1 MKILPTLL
9 ASTLAGFELHNTK
22 EGSSKIE
29 QICADKGLVVLTDE
43 NKDIIAAEIKG
54 NSKYL
59 VAGKDKKDR
68 CTFID
73 RKGRVVNRRCGR
85 KTKFVCSTEP
95 RTTTQ
100 EATTTTTTDAPTTT
114 TTTTAAPTTTTTTEE
129 PFICIPAVDSPPLS
143 SSEYRV
149 VTSPNAAESRTW
161 HEARDLCQEIGSEW
175 DLAVFE
181 KKGEYEYVRN
191 IVQQNCAHSQNF
203 WVGYKNRAT
212 VHKREAESFLSWAAS
227 SDSGARFEC
236 AQWAGEEMLDVPCK
250 NYWTGV
256 DENDVGVGYIC
267 ERHSYADSC
276 TPRSE
281 DELPED
287 NRYFISESGE
297 FTWDDA
303 RNKCQERGN
312 GWDLAIID
320 DVKEH
325 KKLVEMSNCASHAFW
340 LGMTESGGLLTDI
353 DGNNVLHAPWDLHS
367 NPDAPEPNNSAG
379 DETCIRMKGNVYNDA
394 KCSSTNSGR
403 VRDQNGMGYI
413 CEYDASKVIT
423 EVSDANGRSVSD
435 YVCDTNLNVNPFRP
449 KPGCARPLACKDGA
463 RLSIVDSWK
472 VGQYHVNYGFAAKVT
487 IPDELAKG
495 SWSILIRFSNNRNRG
510 NIQLWNA
517 KFFNFYSNN
526 NEILIQNKLWKNDLE
541 DENSFVFIADNM
553 NTNEYPELVTFRGR
567 QSRHSCFQNRFHG
580 ARSGAASDFIK
591 AVVGDQ
597 ANSKLRTGA
606 GDLEEYLMAELE
618 SVTRVRA
625 NGKSGIKVNRRR
637 NKKDRL

>member
-1 MKILPTLL
+1 
-9 ASTLAGFELHNTK
+9 LHNTK

-68 CTFID
+68 CTFVD

-95 RTTTQ
+95 RTTTE
-100 EATTTTTTDAPTTT
+100 EATTTTTTYAPTTT

-143 SSEYRV
+143 SSEYKV

-181 KKGEYEYVRN
+181 RKGEYEYVRN

-267 ERHSYADSC
+267 ERHS
-276 TPRSE
+276 
-281 DELPED
+281 
-287 NRYFISESGE
+287 
-297 FTWDDA
+297 
-303 RNKCQERGN
+303 
-312 GWDLAIID
+312 
-320 DVKEH
+320 
-325 KKLVEMSNCASHAFW
+325 
-340 LGMTESGGLLTDI
+340 
-353 DGNNVLHAPWDLHS
+353 
-367 NPDAPEPNNSAG
+367 
-379 DETCIRMKGNVYNDA
+379 
-394 KCSSTNSGR
+394 
-403 VRDQNGMGYI
+403 
-413 CEYDASKVIT
+413 
-423 EVSDANGRSVSD
+423 
-435 YVCDTNLNVNPFRP
+435 
-449 KPGCARPLACKDGA
+449 CK
-463 RLSIVDSWK
+463 
-472 VGQYHVNYGFAAKVT
+472 
-487 IPDELAKG
+487 
-495 SWSILIRFSNNRNRG
+495 
-510 NIQLWNA
+510 
-517 KFFNFYSNN
+517 
-526 NEILIQNKLWKNDLE
+526 
-541 DENSFVFIADNM
+541 
-553 NTNEYPELVTFRGR
+553 
-567 QSRHSCFQNRFHG
+567 
-580 ARSGAASDFIK
+580 
-591 AVVGDQ
+591 
-597 ANSKLRTGA
+597 
-606 GDLEEYLMAELE
+606 
-618 SVTRVRA
+618 
-625 NGKSGIKVNRRR
+625 
-637 NKKDRL
+637 